1 MTADEVIRMAR
12 EVGMVVVPDQFSMFP
27 FLQRFAA
34 LCHAQGQRDMQ
45 ERAAEVCAPSAL
57 IDIPTAVEIAAV
69 NKCKTAIRAL
79 EVKA

>member
-12 EVGMVVVPDQFSMFP
+12 EAGMVVVPDQFSMFP

-45 ERAAEVCAPSAL
+45 ERAAEVCEAETRL
-57 IDIPTAVEIAAV
+57 GIDDERSYNGRLMAE
-69 NKCKTAIRAL
+69 AIRAL
-79 EVKA
+79 EVK